1 MLRPFLMIKTRLKE
15 MGSPPP
21 PPPPVRTL
29 GTPRED
35 HGDLI

>member
-21 PPPPVRTL
+21 PPVRTL

>member
-15 MGSPPP
+15 MGSPP
-21 PPPPVRTL
+21 VRTL

>member
-21 PPPPVRTL
+21 PVRTL

>member
-21 PPPPVRTL
+21 VRTL